1 MPAWLCTATMRVHV
15 SDPAVASD
23 LGAFLRERIG
33 AIVEQRG
40 GQDLEVSLLGSFSD
54 LALRDE
60 LDIAVRQWS
69 LVRQTPAS
77 LVEFE

>member
-1 MPAWLCTATMRVHV
+1 MVMYGTMRVHV

-40 GQDLEVSLLGSFSD
+40 GSELEVSLLGSFNDGRFARSS
-54 LALRDE
+54 ARP
-60 LDIAVRQWS
+60 S
-69 LVRQTPAS
+69 GSGAS
-77 LVEFE
+77 